1 MIGGSVTNHNNVT
14 SSKYSLQT
22 VKERKWKRTKEAVG
36 DLGHYLRKASLW
48 PGFSRQVDITGKKI
62 EKSIKDTQNC

>member
-1 MIGGSVTNHNNVT
+1 MEIVMIGGSVTNHNNVT

-36 DLGHYLRKASLW
+36 DLGHYLRKASL
-48 PGFSRQVDITGKKI
+48 
-62 EKSIKDTQNC
+62 